1 MDYCGKCLGHFELI
15 INNEK
20 DNANKSGKQT
30 PKKPMNKYNQFVKD
44 NFHTVKQAHPYLSTP
59 QLMKQLSEEYKKRN
73 QQTDELV
80 LPDFDQLK
88 L

>member
-1 MDYCGKCLGHFELI
+1 MTKPER
-15 INNEK
+15 
-20 DNANKSGKQT
+20 QT
-30 PKKPMNKYNQFVKD
+30 PKKPMNKYNQYVKD
-44 NFHTVKQAHPYLSTP
+44 NFHIVKQANPHLSPP

-73 QQTDELV
+73 QPTDELT